1 MEPLVGIVMVNWNRA
16 DDTLACLESIRRMDY
31 RNLHVTLI
39 DNGSTDA
46 SPEVLGRIPD
56 IDFVPAGENLGIAR
70 ANNIGIRRA
79 LDAGAAY
86 ILLLNNDT
94 VVQREMLT
102 RLVRACRRDPRVGIV
117 GPAMYYYDQPTTLWF
132 AGGRILRWR
141 GDTAHVG
148 MHEPDHGQY
157 AGTRETD
164 YITSCALLAR
174 REVFDEVGL
183 IDPAYFIYFD
193 ETDLCV
199 RARRAGWKILF
210 VPEARLWHRISS
222 TMGSG
227 SARYWHHY
235 TRSRLIFI
243 RKHASPAEKA
253 SALAYV
259 ALVDTPRLLAHFL
272 RRRKTDCIGPF
283 LRGIGQGLT
292 ARLEP
297 AAPAAPAALE
307 DSWPRS

>member
-1 MEPLVGIVMVNWNRA
+1 M
-16 DDTLACLESIRRMDY
+16 
-31 RNLHVTLI
+31 
-39 DNGSTDA
+39 
-46 SPEVLGRIPD
+46 
-56 IDFVPAGENLGIAR
+56 
-70 ANNIGIRRA
+70 
-79 LDAGAAY
+79 
-86 ILLLNNDT
+86 
-94 VVQREMLT
+94 
-102 RLVRACRRDPRVGIV
+102 
-117 GPAMYYYDQPTTLWF
+117 
-132 AGGRILRWR
+132 
-141 GDTAHVG
+141 
-148 MHEPDHGQY
+148 
-157 AGTRETD
+157 
-164 YITSCALLAR
+164 
-174 REVFDEVGL
+174 
-183 IDPAYFIYFD
+183 
-193 ETDLCV
+193 

-243 RKHASPAEKA
+243 RKHATPAEKA